1 MVTWQHH
8 GNHGNQEVWKVTI
21 LKTSLTNGNSSSTRC
36 GSTDTPKQQTSET
49 FVHCM
54 NYHEFTQAQET
65 MAQVGTR
72 HAFWQYTPN
81 QICRSKAADKAF
93 FSRNLC
99 RSRQKSWQS
108 YRLLWRRLWNLLIY
122 QRSSWDILRHIKTAD
137 VTSKLWIDTDSIT
150 AMRKSAQIHIESCVA
165 TWLCK
170 QPDLATERKDTFRDT
185 WQDGKRGCAILQ
197 KRFGVLGWAAWG
209 AQFELAIDVRSVAKR
224 CH

>member
-1 MVTWQHH
+1 MEWEGLFGSFALAFKVVRVKAVDSTWLSCFITGCSDRLSKALSHFAWPVPLQSYFCMVISGHLAA
-8 GNHGNQEVWKVTI
+8 WKSGSLKWPHQVTI
-21 LKTSLTNGNSSSTRC
+21 LKTHKTSLTNGNSSSTRC

-72 HAFWQYTPN
+72 HAFWQYTPS

-108 YRLLWRRLWNLLIY
+108 CRLLWRRLWNLLIY
-122 QRSSWDILRHIKTAD
+122 QRSSWDIFRHIKTVG

-150 AMRKSAQIHIESCVA
+150 AMRKSA
-165 TWLCK
+165 
-170 QPDLATERKDTFRDT
+170 R
-185 WQDGKRGCAILQ
+185 
-197 KRFGVLGWAAWG
+197 
-209 AQFELAIDVRSVAKR
+209 
-224 CH
+224 